1 MYPLHIEILKLNSN
15 LMILIPMYFIPVS
28 HMPRIYLGIRV
39 NFLKINF
46 FFFTHK
52 KMHKL

>member
-1 MYPLHIEILKLNSN
+1 MCPLHTEILKLNSN

-28 HMPRIYLGIRV
+28 HLPRIYLGIRV

-46 FFFTHK
+46 FFYTR